1 VEQIKKKIY
10 KYIIYKMKCKTKE
23 ISQNIIDPT
32 TFKSGYVYIITAPI
46 TVLSKLTIEDNVD
59 IYLRNGGA
67 NGLTFASSSELHAGC
82 VNFYASDDRNVIIN
96 VPNNGGV
103 VFNGTAGPLTGTQ
116 VVSAA
121 QTAFAVTPSKFVAK
135 KLKFNYCGGWLV
147 SAAPT
152 DALTINNC
160 NFDEWG
166 VQSVSSAY
174 SGDEGV
180 VVNDST
186 INLNYLSITN
196 PAGDGLEINDSII
209 NIYKGLKVQ
218 VDNGSLITMT
228 TNQALDSSP
237 LSYIK
242 LPARTKVYLDGAWAA
257 ASGTPSV
264 SVKIVSNNLP
274 QPVSSG
280 TAAQRAYYYKD
291 CTECGQ
297 SYIFPSQ

>member
-46 TVLSKLTIEDNVD
+46 TVSSKLTIEDNVD
-59 IYLRNGGA
+59 VYFRNGAA
-67 NGLTFASSSELHAGC
+67 NGLTFAASSELHAGC
-82 VNFYASDDRNVIIN
+82 VNFYASDDRNVVIN
-96 VPNNGGV
+96 VANNGGI
-103 VFNGTAGPLTGTQ
+103 VFNGTAGPTTGALPALA
-116 VVSAA
+116 V
-121 QTAFAVTPSKFVAK
+121 AFATTPSHFVAK
-135 KLKFNYCGGWLV
+135 KIKLNYIGGWQV
-147 SAAPT
+147 SSVPT

-160 NFDEWG
+160 NADEWG
-166 VQSVSSAY
+166 IQSVSSTY

-186 INLNYLSITN
+186 INLNYLSVTN
-196 PAGDGLEINDSII
+196 PAGDGLEVNDSII
-209 NIYKGLKVQ
+209 NVYKGLKVQ
-218 VDNGSLITMT
+218 VDNGSLITMA

-242 LPARTKVYLDGAWAA
+242 LPANTKVYLDGTWVA
-257 ASGTPSV
+257 ASGSPSV

>member
-1 VEQIKKKIY
+1 
-10 KYIIYKMKCKTKE
+10 MKCKTKE

-46 TVLSKLTIEDNVD
+46 TVSSKLTIEDNVD
-59 IYLRNGGA
+59 IYFRNGAA

-82 VNFYASDDRNVIIN
+82 VNVYASDDRNVIIN
-96 VPNNGGV
+96 VSNNGGI
-103 VFNGTAGPLTGTQ
+103 VFNGTAGPTTGPTPALA
-116 VVSAA
+116 V
-121 QTAFAVTPSKFVAK
+121 AFSTTPSHFVAK
-135 KLKFNYCGGWLV
+135 KLKLNYIGGWQV
-147 SAAPT
+147 SAIPT

-160 NFDEWG
+160 NADEWG
-166 VQSVSSAY
+166 VNSVSSSY

-186 INLNYLSITN
+186 INFNYLSITN
-196 PAGDGLEINDSII
+196 STGDGLELNDSIV

-218 VDNGSLITMT
+218 VDSGRLIQMA
-228 TNQALDSSP
+228 TNQALDTSP

-242 LPARTKVYLDGAWAA
+242 LPAHTKVYLDGTWAS

-264 SVKIVSNNLP
+264 SVKVTSNNLP
-274 QPVSSG
+274 QPVSGS
-280 TAAQRAYYYKD
+280 TYYYKD

-297 SYIFPSQ
+297 SYIYPSQ

>member
-1 VEQIKKKIY
+1 
-10 KYIIYKMKCKTKE
+10 MKCKTKE

-46 TVLSKLTIEDNVD
+46 TVSSKLTIEDDVD
-59 IYLRNGGA
+59 IYLRNGAA

-96 VPNNGGV
+96 VANNGGL
-103 VFNGTAGPLTGTQ
+103 VFNGTAGPTTGSLTALA
-116 VVSAA
+116 V
-121 QTAFAVTPSKFVAK
+121 AFATTPSNFVAK
-135 KLKFNYCGGWLV
+135 KIKLNYIGGWQV
-147 SAAPT
+147 SSVAT
-152 DALTINNC
+152 DAITVNNC
-160 NFDEWG
+160 NADEWNI
-166 VQSVSSAY
+166 QSVSSAY

-186 INLNYLSITN
+186 INLNYLSVTN
-196 PAGDGLEINDSII
+196 PTGDGLEINDSIV
-209 NIYKGLKVQ
+209 NVYKGLKVQ

-228 TNQALDSSP
+228 TNQALDTSP

-242 LPARTKVYLDGAWAA
+242 LPSNTKVYLDGAWVAA
-257 ASGTPSV
+257 TGSPLV
-264 SVKIVSNNLP
+264 SVKVVSNNLP

-280 TAAQRAYYYKD
+280 TPAQRAYYYKD

>member
-1 VEQIKKKIY
+1 
-10 KYIIYKMKCKTKE
+10 MKCKTKE
-23 ISQNIIDPT
+23 ISQNIIDPI

-46 TVLSKLTIEDNVD
+46 TVSSKLTIEDGVD
-59 IYLRNGGA
+59 VYFRNGAA
-67 NGLTFASSSELHAGC
+67 NGITFAASSELHAGC

-96 VPNNGGV
+96 VANNGGI
-103 VFNGTAGPLTGTQ
+103 VFNGTAGPLTGPPTG
-116 VVSAA
+116 
-121 QTAFAVTPSKFVAK
+121 TAYATTASNFEAK
-135 KLKFNYCGGWLV
+135 KIKLNYIGGWLV
-147 SAAPT
+147 SALPT

-160 NFDEWG
+160 NTDEWLI
-166 VQSVSSAY
+166 QSVSSAY

-186 INLNYLSITN
+186 ININYLAITN
-196 PAGDGLEINDSII
+196 PVGDGLEVNDSII
-209 NIYKGLKVQ
+209 NIYKGFKVQ
-218 VDNGSLITMT
+218 VDNGSLIVMT
-228 TNQALDSSP
+228 ANQALDANP

-242 LPARTKVYLDGAWAA
+242 LPDHTKVYLDGAWAA

-264 SVKIVSNNLP
+264 SVKVVSNNLP
-274 QPVSSG
+274 QPVSTG

>member
-1 VEQIKKKIY
+1 
-10 KYIIYKMKCKTKE
+10 MKCKTKE

-46 TVLSKLTIEDNVD
+46 VVSSKLTIEDNVD
-59 IYLRNGGA
+59 VYFRNGAA
-67 NGLTFASSSELHAGC
+67 NGLTFVASSELNAGC

-96 VPNNGGV
+96 VANNGGIL
-103 VFNGTAGPLTGTQ
+103 FSGTAGPSTGATP
-116 VVSAA
+116 VNAV
-121 QTAFAVTPSKFVAK
+121 AFATTPSKFVAK
-135 KLKFNYCGGWLV
+135 KIKLNYIGGWQV
-147 SAAPT
+147 SAVPT

-160 NFDEWG
+160 NADEWLI
-166 VQSVSSAY
+166 QSVSSAY

-186 INLNYLSITN
+186 INLNYLAITN
-196 PAGDGLEINDSII
+196 PTGDGLEVNDSII
-209 NIYKGLKVQ
+209 NVYKGLKVQ
-218 VDNGSLITMT
+218 VDNGSLITMSS
-228 TNQALDSSP
+228 NQALDINP

-242 LPARTKVYLDGAWAA
+242 LPSNTKVYLDGTWAA

-274 QPVSSG
+274 QPVSTG
-280 TAAQRAYYYKD
+280 TVAQRAYYYKD
-291 CTECGQ
+291 CTSCGQ

>member
-1 VEQIKKKIY
+1 VEQNKKKIY

-46 TVLSKLTIEDNVD
+46 TVSSKLTIEDNVD
-59 IYLRNGGA
+59 IYFRNGAA

-82 VNFYASDDRNVIIN
+82 VNVYASDDRNVIIN
-96 VPNNGGV
+96 VSNNGGI
-103 VFNGTAGPLTGTQ
+103 VFNGTAGPTTGPTPALA
-116 VVSAA
+116 V
-121 QTAFAVTPSKFVAK
+121 AFSTTPSHFVAK
-135 KLKFNYCGGWLV
+135 KLKLNYIGGWQV
-147 SAAPT
+147 SAIPT

-160 NFDEWG
+160 NADEWG
-166 VQSVSSAY
+166 VNSVSSSY

-186 INLNYLSITN
+186 INFNYLSITN
-196 PAGDGLEINDSII
+196 STGDGLELNDSIV

-218 VDNGSLITMT
+218 VDSGRLIQMA
-228 TNQALDSSP
+228 TNQALDTSP

-242 LPARTKVYLDGAWAA
+242 LPAHTKVYLDGTWAS

-264 SVKIVSNNLP
+264 SVKVTSNNLP
-274 QPVSSG
+274 QPVSGS
-280 TAAQRAYYYKD
+280 TYYYKD

-297 SYIFPSQ
+297 SYIYPSQ

>member
-1 VEQIKKKIY
+1 
-10 KYIIYKMKCKTKE
+10 MKCKTKE

-46 TVLSKLTIEDNVD
+46 TVSSKLTIEDNVD
-59 IYLRNGGA
+59 IYLRNGAA
-67 NGLTFASSSELHAGC
+67 NGLTFAASSELHAGC
-82 VNFYASDDRNVIIN
+82 VNVYASDDRNVIIN
-96 VPNNGGV
+96 VANNGGI
-103 VFNGTAGPLTGTQ
+103 VFNGTAGPITGTQ
-116 VVSAA
+116 APSAS
-121 QTAFAVTPSKFVAK
+121 QTAFAVSPSNFVAK
-135 KLKFNYCGGWLV
+135 KLKLNYVGGWVV

-160 NFDEWG
+160 NADEWG
-166 VQSVSSAY
+166 IQSVSSAY

-196 PAGDGLEINDSII
+196 PAGDGLEINDSIV
-209 NIYKGLKVQ
+209 NVYKGLKVQ
-218 VDNGSLITMT
+218 VDNGRLIQMA
-228 TNQALDSSP
+228 TNQALDTSP
-237 LSYIK
+237 LSYII
-242 LPARTKVYLDGAWAA
+242 LPAHTKVYLDGVWAS
-257 ASGTPSV
+257 ASGSPAV

-274 QPVSSG
+274 QPVADS
-280 TAAQRAYYYKD
+280 AYYYKD

>member
-46 TVLSKLTIEDNVD
+46 TVSSKLTIEDNVD
-59 IYLRNGGA
+59 VYLRNGAG

-96 VPNNGGV
+96 VANNGGL
-103 VFNGTAGPLTGTQ
+103 VFNGTAGPTVGPLP
-116 VVSAA
+116 AL
-121 QTAFAVTPSKFVAK
+121 AVAYNTVPSNFVAK
-135 KLKFNYCGGWLV
+135 KLKLNYIGGWQV
-147 SAAPT
+147 SAVAT
-152 DALTINNC
+152 DAITINNV
-160 NFDEWG
+160 NSDEWS
-166 VQSVSSAY
+166 VDSVSSAY

-186 INLNYLSITN
+186 INFNYLSITN
-196 PAGDGLEINDSII
+196 PAGDGLEINDSIV
-209 NIYKGLKVQ
+209 NVYKGLKVQ
-218 VDNGSLITMT
+218 VDNGRLIQMA
-228 TNQALDSSP
+228 TNQALDTSP

-242 LPARTKVYLDGAWAA
+242 LPANTKVYLDGLWAS
-257 ASGTPSV
+257 ASGVPAV
-264 SVKIVSNNLP
+264 SVKIVSNSLP
-274 QPVSSG
+274 QPVAGS
-280 TAAQRAYYYKD
+280 AYYYKQ

>member
-1 VEQIKKKIY
+1 
-10 KYIIYKMKCKTKE
+10 MKCKTKE

-46 TVLSKLTIEDNVD
+46 TVSSKLTIEDNVD
-59 IYLRNGGA
+59 VYLRNGAA
-67 NGLTFASSSELHAGC
+67 NGLTFESSSELHAGC

-96 VPNNGGV
+96 VANNGGV
-103 VFNGTAGPLTGTQ
+103 VFNGTAGPITGTQ
-116 VVSAA
+116 SLLTA
-121 QTAFAVTPSKFVAK
+121 QTAFAVSPSKFVAK
-135 KLKFNYCGGWLV
+135 KLKFNYIGGWVV
-147 SAAPT
+147 SAAAT

-160 NFDEWG
+160 NVDEWG

-186 INLNYLSITN
+186 INLNYLAITN
-196 PAGDGLEINDSII
+196 PASNGLEINDSIV
-209 NIYKGLKVQ
+209 NVYKGLKVQ
-218 VDNGSLITMT
+218 ADNGSLIQMS

-242 LPARTKVYLDGAWAA
+242 LPAHTKVYLDGLWAS
-257 ASGTPSV
+257 ASGIPSV

-274 QPVSSG
+274 QPVAGS
-280 TAAQRAYYYKD
+280 AYYYKD